1 MFLVLHEENDV
12 WHRRERTPQHGLLG
26 TGNQRGLVFSASS
39 GFGEQR
45 WRAALRAQAVRCMSC
60 NLRRLIGKE
69 PCYSGLLVASLG
81 TPTTG
86 ATILGYSLA
95 MINGEVI
102 GIIGMHI
109 GLGIWVCI
117 YPNTTSSQLRSSRS
131 CRLLVAQPRAP
142 VGRRAHATNCRLHT
156 SRFCGSPHHYLRFWA
171 LWYKRKRLK
180 SC

>member
-1 MFLVLHEENDV
+1 MMFGTA
-12 WHRRERTPQHGLLG
+12 ERTPQHGLLG

-45 WRAALRAQAVRCMSC
+45 WRAVLRAQAVRCMSC

-81 TPTTG
+81 TSTTG

-109 GLGIWVCI
+109 ELGIWVCI
-117 YPNTTSSQLRSSRS
+117 YPNTPLQYVVQLLSHARID
-131 CRLLVAQPRAP
+131 LLI
-142 VGRRAHATNCRLHT
+142 ATL
-156 SRFCGSPHHYLRFWA
+156 
-171 LWYKRKRLK
+171 
-180 SC
+180 

>member
-1 MFLVLHEENDV
+1 MMFGTA
-12 WHRRERTPQHGLLG
+12 ERTPQHGLLG

-45 WRAALRAQAVRCMSC
+45 WSAVLRAQAVRCMSC

-81 TPTTG
+81 TPTTF

-117 YPNTTSSQLRSSRS
+117 YPNTPLQYVVQLLSHARID
-131 CRLLVAQPRAP
+131 LLI
-142 VGRRAHATNCRLHT
+142 ATL
-156 SRFCGSPHHYLRFWA
+156 
-171 LWYKRKRLK
+171 
-180 SC
+180 